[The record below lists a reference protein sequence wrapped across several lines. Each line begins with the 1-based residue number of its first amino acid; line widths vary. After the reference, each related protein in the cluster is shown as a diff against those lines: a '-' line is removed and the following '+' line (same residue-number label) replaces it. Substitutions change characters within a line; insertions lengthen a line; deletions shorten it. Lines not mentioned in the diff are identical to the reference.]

1 MGKSEKIRP
10 GEQNMT
16 RESGMPAALK
26 AAMAIIGVG
35 LVTGTTLVIGLDQI
49 MKRLFVNDEWPE
61 SEWSSD
67 DWAEEELE

>member
-1 MGKSEKIRP
+1 MSKSGKIRP
-10 GEQNMT
+10 GKQPVPRDN
-16 RESGMPAALK
+16 GMSAAMK
-26 AAMAIIGVG
+26 TAMAIIGVG
-35 LVTGTTLVIGLDQI
+35 LVTGTTLVIGMDQI

>member
-1 MGKSEKIRP
+1 MSKSGKIRP
-10 GEQNMT
+10 GKQQAPRDN
-16 RESGMPAALK
+16 GMSAAMK
-26 AAMAIIGVG
+26 AAMTIVGVG
-35 LVTGTTLVIGLDQI
+35 LVTGTTLVIGMDQI